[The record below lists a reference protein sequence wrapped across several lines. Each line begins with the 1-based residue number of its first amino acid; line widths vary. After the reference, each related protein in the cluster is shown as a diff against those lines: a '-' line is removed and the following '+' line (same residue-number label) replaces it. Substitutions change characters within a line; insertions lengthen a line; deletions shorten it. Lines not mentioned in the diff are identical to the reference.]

1 MPPESPLVSP
11 TMRER
16 LGKWTPWGPPS
27 PPISESDIRR
37 WAIAS
42 YWNCV
47 PPRLYWD
54 RDYAASTHWGGI
66 IAPPD
71 FNPFAWPISRP
82 HSTGD
87 GRTRRRV
94 NGGVQMQFGVPMRPG
109 DRIQARSRI
118 EGWQPKSGRTGDLLL
133 VDFAHEWRNQRVET
147 VRITV
152 HTMVYS

>member
-1 MPPESPLVSP
+1 
-11 TMRER
+11 
-16 LGKWTPWGPPS
+16 
-27 PPISESDIRR
+27 
-37 WAIAS
+37 
-42 YWNCV
+42 
-47 PPRLYWD
+47 LYWD
-54 RDYAASTHWGGI
+54 RDYAATTRWGSI

-118 EGWQPKSGRTGDLLL
+118 EGWQPKSGCTGDLLL
-133 VDFAHEWRNQRVET
+133 VDFAHEWRNQRAET